1 MTLVILISSAA
12 CLDAAVSRLMAGRE
26 QLALDARRG
35 RHATT
40 HCPSMMLLEHNS
52 DTIQRGVTAPDQ
64 LSGMS
69 RRLFGRTLLPVG
81 TLYDPFIAGLDA
93 LNCASIPG

>member
-26 QLALDARRG
+26 QLAPDARRG

-40 HCPSMMLLEHNS
+40 HCPGMMHS
-52 DTIQRGVTAPDQ
+52 DTIQRGMTAPDR

-69 RRLFGRTLLPVG
+69 RRIFGRTLLPVG
-81 TLYDPFIAGLDA
+81 TLYDPFIARGLDA
-93 LNCASIPG
+93 LNCASIPS